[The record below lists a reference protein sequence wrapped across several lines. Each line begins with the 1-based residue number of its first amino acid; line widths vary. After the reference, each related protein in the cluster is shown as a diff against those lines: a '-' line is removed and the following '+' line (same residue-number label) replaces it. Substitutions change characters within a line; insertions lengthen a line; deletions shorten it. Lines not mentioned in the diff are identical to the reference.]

1 MWRRME
7 PADLVKVIELANQ
20 VHTQYE
26 APEIFIERQA
36 LCPEGCFVLGDV
48 LDDVLGYA
56 ITHPFRQE
64 SIPLNTLLHALPTDA
79 DCWYIHDLVIHPA
92 YRQQGHAKSLLTK
105 VTDLARTHTSFLT
118 LTSVNESESF
128 WTHLGFKPI
137 GTCESYGPSVFMIKH
152 LRCS

>member
-20 VHTQYE
+20 VHTLYE

-48 LDDVLGYA
+48 LGYA
-56 ITHPFRQE
+56 ITHPFHKE

-79 DCWYIHDLVIHPA
+79 DCWYIHDLVILPP
-92 YRQQGHAKSLLTK
+92 YRQQGHAKSLLAK
-105 VTDLARTHTSFLT
+105 VTDLARTHVSCLT
-118 LTSVNESESF
+118 LTSVNGTESF
-128 WTHLGFKPI
+128 WSHLGFKSI

-152 LRCS
+152 LGC